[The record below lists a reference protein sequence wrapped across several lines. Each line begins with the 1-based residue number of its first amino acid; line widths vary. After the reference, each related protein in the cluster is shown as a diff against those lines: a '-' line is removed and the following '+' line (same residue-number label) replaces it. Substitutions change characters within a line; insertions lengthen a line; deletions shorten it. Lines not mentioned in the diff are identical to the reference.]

1 MERSNLHQAA
11 WLTWVTLCGSLL
23 LYFLPPIQG
32 KTISFRKM
40 DLLSDLR
47 TTEKKP
53 TPTARTAPADSISS
67 EPTVAKKSASECTP
81 QLICLEDFSG
91 GVNMKWFLQ
100 SLSQTK
106 HEPVRIAFFGD
117 SFIEGDLLTMSF
129 RDTLQSLF
137 GGKGVGY
144 VPLASEVSHF
154 RTSIQ
159 HDFGNIDT
167 YSIVGQRDDRFP
179 LGFSG
184 HCFKPNEGAYAEYRP
199 ARKKPVDFQVMRLFY
214 QTPSARAIDSIVNDT
229 LSIPST
235 LEGGPNVQ
243 KMTVTET
250 SASSIRFDFTHTD
263 SLNLYGASFETPTGI
278 FVDNF
283 SMRGNSGI
291 GFSFVSDR
299 MLTEF
304 NALQQ
309 YRLIVLQYG
318 LNVVSL
324 TDSTNFTSYEI
335 NMVRIIN
342 RLKRLL
348 PETSFLLVGVSDRAS
363 NQNGK
368 FLTYPDIPLMRD
380 VQRRIAAKTKI
391 TFWDLYEAMGGE
403 NSIVKYVDAKPSL
416 AAKDY
421 THLTYWGGRKIA
433 VKLAHAILFERNRH
447 GKGSTH

>member
-1 MERSNLHQAA
+1 MEKNTLHQAA
-11 WLTWVTLCGSLL
+11 WLTWLTLCGSLL
-23 LYFLPPIQG
+23 LYLLPPIQE
-32 KTISFRKM
+32 KTISVRKM
-40 DLLSDLR
+40 DLLSDIR
-47 TTEKKP
+47 PSEKKQNAYP
-53 TPTARTAPADSISS
+53 KAQVKDSVSIQP
-67 EPTVAKKSASECTP
+67 EDKKRPSAQCAP
-81 QLICLEDFSG
+81 QLICLEDFSRG
-91 GVNMKWFLQ
+91 ANMQWFLQ
-100 SLSQTK
+100 SLSQTRI
-106 HEPVRIAFFGD
+106 EPIRIAFFGD

-137 GGKGVGY
+137 GGRGVGY
-144 VPLASEVSHF
+144 VPLASEVAHF

-159 HDFGNIDT
+159 HDFGNIET

-199 ARKKPVDFQVMRLFY
+199 AKKKPLHFEVMRLFY
-214 QTPSARAIDSIVNDT
+214 QSASNRSMECIVNDT
-229 LSIPST
+229 LSITST
-235 LEGGPNVQ
+235 LAGGPTVQ
-243 KMTVTET
+243 YATVPE
-250 SASSIRFDFTHTD
+250 SKANSIRFMFTNTD

-291 GFSFVSDR
+291 GFSFISDN

-335 NMVRIIN
+335 NMVRIVN
-342 RLKRLL
+342 RLKKIF
-348 PETSFLLVGVSDRAS
+348 PETSILLVGVSDRAS

-368 FLTYPDIPLMRD
+368 FLTHPDIPLMRD
-380 VQRRIAAKTKI
+380 VQRRIAEKTKI
-391 TFWDLYEAMGGE
+391 TFWDMYEAMGGE
-403 NSIVKYVDAKPSL
+403 NSIVKYVDSKPAL

-433 VKLAHAILFERNRH
+433 VKLAAAILFEQKRH
-447 GKGSTH
+447 GKGTAD